1 MIALIFCFIVLTVVT
16 YNMLLAFWAILSV
29 TIIIVSVI
37 TIMVINGWQLGVS
50 ETTAIVLLIGL
61 SVDYVVHLA

>member
-1 MIALIFCFIVLTVVT
+1 
-16 YNMLLAFWAILSV
+16 MLLAFWAILSV